1 MQESKDPVISVVVL
15 AYNIQDLVLETL
27 DSIYNQSYPKIELII
42 SDDCSTD
49 QTVERCKKWLDVN
62 RDRFVDAKIVIARKN
77 GGIPANCNQGIK
89 VSNGEWIKIIA
100 GDDLFFQDA
109 MEKFIYYINQDSRR
123 EKKAFHA
130 DAIEFHHNL
139 PGEEELSEW
148 GESQEQQFNLPE
160 TSPEEQFNI
169 LIRFNP
175 VHAPTVLLH
184 RSIYEDIGYFDERFR
199 YWEDRPMWLK
209 ITSNN
214 IKMHYLNENVVKY
227 RRHPLSVQIN
237 AGQTLFSR
245 TQISMDEGYKAILIK
260 NLPPSER
267 YLYTYV
273 IGVRKLFITV
283 FKNKRS
289 LLINL
294 TYKMLVFLPEKLIEL
309 IKKKYKP

>member
-1 MQESKDPVISVVVL
+1 MQESKDPVISVVVI

-27 DSIYNQSYPKIELII
+27 DSIYNQSYPQIELII

-109 MEKFIYYINQDSRR
+109 MEKFISYINQDSRR

-130 DAIEFHHNL
+130 DAIEFHDNL

-148 GESQEQQFNLPE
+148 GESHEQQFNLPE

-199 YWEDRPMWLK
+199 FWEDRPMWLK
-209 ITSNN
+209 ITSHGV
-214 IKMHYLNENVVKY
+214 KMHYLRENIVKY
-227 RRHPLSVQIN
+227 RRHNLSVQFN
-237 AGQTLFSR
+237 SGTLFSR
-245 TQISMDEGYKAILIK
+245 TLLSMDEGYKILIIK
-260 NLPPSER
+260 HMPIFEQL
-267 YLYTYV
+267 LYSYV
-273 IGVRKLFITV
+273 INIRSMFVTAFR
-283 FKNKRS
+283 NKKTF
-289 LLINL
+289 LINSS
-294 TYKMLVFLPEKLIEL
+294 YKALVYIPEMI
-309 IKKKYKP
+309 IKKIKHRYRP